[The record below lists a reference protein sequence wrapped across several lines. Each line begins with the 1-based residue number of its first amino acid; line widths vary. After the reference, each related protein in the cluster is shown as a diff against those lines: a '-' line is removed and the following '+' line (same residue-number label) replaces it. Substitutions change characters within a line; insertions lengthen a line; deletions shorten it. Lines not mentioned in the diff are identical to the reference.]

1 MAGTSHASSMNRLV
15 ALLSRL
21 PGIGKRSAE
30 RVAFHLLKQPG
41 EEVTQLAQAIID
53 LKRNTKQCSIC
64 FNVAE
69 ADPCPICCD
78 ERRDRGLVLVVEQ
91 PNDLVSIEQTGMFK
105 GVYHV
110 LMGRIAPLDGIGP
123 GDLTVD
129 ELLERVVRG
138 QKSEVRGQK
147 PEVRSQKSEVGN
159 QNPSQDAALK
169 AANLE
174 PATQNSELRTHNAE
188 PRTQNSSAPP
198 IHEIIIGT
206 NPTLEGDGTALYLQR
221 ELAKL
226 GVKVTRLARGLPHGS
241 HMALVSKAVLADAL
255 MGRGVV

>member
-1 MAGTSHASSMNRLV
+1 MNRLV

-30 RVAFHLLKQPG
+30 RLAFHLLKQSADD
-41 EEVTQLAQAIID
+41 VAQLAQAIID

-64 FNVAE
+64 HNVAE
-69 ADPCPICCD
+69 TDPCPICSD

-91 PNDLVSIEQTGMFK
+91 PNDLVSIEQTGMYK

-129 ELLERVVRG
+129 ELLGRVRG
-138 QKSEVRGQK
+138 RKA
-147 PEVRSQKSEVGN
+147 EVRSQESEVGTKN
-159 QNPSQDAALK
+159 TSPEAILETPNPTLRTQSSEPKTQDSGRGTQDA
-169 AANLE
+169 
-174 PATQNSELRTHNAE
+174 PV
-188 PRTQNSSAPP
+188 
-198 IHEIIIGT
+198 HEVIIGT

-221 ELAKL
+221 ELTRL

-241 HMALVSKAVLADAL
+241 HMELVSKAVLADAL
-255 MGRGVV
+255 LGRGVVSE